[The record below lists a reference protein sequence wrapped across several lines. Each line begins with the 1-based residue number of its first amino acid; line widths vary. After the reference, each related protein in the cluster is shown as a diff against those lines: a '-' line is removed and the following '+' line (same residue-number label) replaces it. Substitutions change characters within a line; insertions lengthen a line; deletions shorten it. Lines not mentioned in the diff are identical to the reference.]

1 MTETKRVSDA
11 ALNLILR
18 GCQIEVHVV
27 GGALEA
33 LSLDLRDERA
43 ANEALRLAHAKAM
56 AVVEAARAV
65 LVPMRGVHGG
75 PLCTIKG
82 IYEDGTDEVSAR
94 HRGNIAHE
102 DMQRLTDA
110 LAAYSAPLTEEKA

>member
-56 AVVEAARAV
+56 AVVEAAQGLA
-65 LVPMRGVHGG
+65 
-75 PLCTIKG
+75 
-82 IYEDGTDEVSAR
+82 YGTDWNK
-94 HRGNIAHE
+94 GNHAIKHGY
-102 DMQRLTDA
+102 RKKLLDA
-110 LAAYSAPLTEEKA
+110 LTAYFAPVTEEKA